1 MAWTIEYSVPAQ
13 RSMQRLDRQVA
24 QRIAD
29 YMRDRV
35 IAADDPRQYGQ
46 ALTGDLSGLW
56 RYRVG
61 DYRVI
66 CKIHDDTICVLVLDV
81 GHRRD
86 VYRRH

>member
-1 MAWTIEYSVPAQ
+1 MAWTIEYSVAA
-13 RSMQRLDRQVA
+13 RHSMKRLDRQVA

-29 YMRDRV
+29 YMRTRV
-35 IAADDPRQYGQ
+35 ITADDPRDYGV
-46 ALTGDLSGLW
+46 ALTGNLSGLW

-86 VYRRH
+86 VYRRQ

>member
-1 MAWTIEYSVPAQ
+1 MAWTIKYIDAAQ
-13 RSMQRLDRQVA
+13 RNLDRLDRQA
-24 QRIAD
+24 AKRIIDYMDTRIA
-29 YMRDRV
+29 M
-35 IAADDPRQYGQ
+35 ADDPRDYGV
-46 ALTGDLSGLW
+46 ALTGNLSGLW

-86 VYRRH
+86 VYRRQ

>member
-1 MAWTIEYSVPAQ
+1 
-13 RSMQRLDRQVA
+13 MQRLDRQVA